1 MNPLNSGINPQ
12 MMQNIQ
18 QLKGMMQQFKTMQ
31 NPNAVFQT
39 MAQNNPQM
47 QQVLQ
52 MCQGK
57 NPKDVF
63 YSMCQQQ
70 GVNPEQILNMLK
82 S

>member
-18 QLKGMMQQFKTMQ
+18 QLKGMMRQLKTMQ
-31 NPNAVFQT
+31 NPNVAFQT

-63 YSMCQQQ
+63 YAMCQQQ

>member
-18 QLKGMMQQFKTMQ
+18 QLKGMMQQLKTMQ

-63 YSMCQQQ
+63 YTMCQQQ